1 MIGQTAIEEQL
12 NKAIALSDSIA
23 WFDAHT
29 DELKE
34 LIVDL
39 VRFSQL
45 EDEGIDGNGN
55 IIGLYSEATEQISE
69 GRKQAG
75 DPYTLNDT
83 GAFYRS
89 MFVTVL
95 KDSILIDGDYAK
107 MENQDWWKI
116 DILGLIPENLEL
128 YAKNIK
134 ENYIIYAREIL
145 GIN

>member
-12 NKAIALSDSIA
+12 ERAIALSDSIA

-39 VRFSQL
+39 VRFRQL

-55 IIGLYSEATEQISE
+55 FIGFYTEATEQISN
-69 GRKQAG
+69 GRKRAG

-128 YAKNIK
+128 YATNIK